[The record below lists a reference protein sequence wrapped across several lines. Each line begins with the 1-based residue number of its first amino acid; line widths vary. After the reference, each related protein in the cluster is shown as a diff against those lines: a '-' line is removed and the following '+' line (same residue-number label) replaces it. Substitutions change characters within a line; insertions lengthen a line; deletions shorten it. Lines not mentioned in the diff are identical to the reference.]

1 MPHHVV
7 REVRYNFEYE
17 RRLRACFIGAGGH
30 SYRNIYPAFRYAPV
44 DLVAIADHSE
54 ARARDYAHLFG
65 AERAYADYREM
76 LAKEAPDAV
85 FIVTAYHPDG
95 RIQATDIAIDALAAG
110 AHVWMEK
117 PTVASLAEAC
127 ALHEASRRPIDAS

>member
-44 DLVAIADHSE
+44 DLVAVADHAE
-54 ARARDYAHLFG
+54 ARARDYARLFG
-65 AERAYADYREM
+65 AEGAYR
-76 LAKEAPDAV
+76 LSRDAGEGG
-85 FIVTAYHPDG
+85 AG
-95 RIQATDIAIDALAAG
+95 RG
-110 AHVWMEK
+110 
-117 PTVASLAEAC
+117 
-127 ALHEASRRPIDAS
+127 LHRHLLSS